1 MWFGT
6 AVDRRSSNMSG
17 FVLALAVAGLLPG
30 CTQDCTD
37 MLGTYPP
44 DEVVMTGVESVE
56 VPYAAWG
63 CPGYD
68 LDSFDSERLV
78 PVESQV
84 TVDVSLREGSTVE
97 LRIDNESVS
106 VDPAPVEGD
115 NSWTLDLDAD
125 AGGVTVRLC
134 SDDDAC
140 AIYVAGLEHV
150 GDH

>member
-1 MWFGT
+1 
-6 AVDRRSSNMSG
+6 
-17 FVLALAVAGLLPG
+17 
-30 CTQDCTD
+30 
-37 MLGTYPP
+37 
-44 DEVVMTGVESVE
+44 MTGVESVE

-97 LRIDNESVS
+97 LRIDNETVS

-115 NSWTLDLDAD
+115 YSWTLDLAAD
-125 AGGVTVRLC
+125 AEWVAVRLC
-134 SDDDAC
+134 SEDDAC
-140 AIYVAGLEHV
+140 AIYVAGLEHR
-150 GDH
+150 GDN

>member
-1 MWFGT
+1 
-6 AVDRRSSNMSG
+6 
-17 FVLALAVAGLLPG
+17 
-30 CTQDCTD
+30 

-56 VPYAAWG
+56 VPYAGWG

-68 LDSFDSERLV
+68 LDSLDSERVV

-84 TVDVSLREGSTVE
+84 TVEVSLREGSTVE
-97 LRIDNESVS
+97 LRIDNETVS

-115 NSWTLDLDAD
+115 NSWTLDLAAD
-125 AGGVTVRLC
+125 AEGVTVRLC

-140 AIYVAGLEHV
+140 ALYVAGLERRS
-150 GDH
+150 DD